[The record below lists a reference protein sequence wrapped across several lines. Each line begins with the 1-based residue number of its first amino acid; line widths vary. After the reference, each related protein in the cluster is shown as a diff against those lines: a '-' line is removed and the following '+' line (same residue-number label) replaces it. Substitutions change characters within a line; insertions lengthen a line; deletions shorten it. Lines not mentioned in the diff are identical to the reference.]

1 VAVFIGTFEN
11 RVDRKGRVSIPAPF
25 RQALADQ
32 SFQGIVT
39 FPARKA
45 PALEGCG
52 MDFMEEQV
60 LSKMEVDLLN
70 GDDESETAGIFY
82 SLKQLAFDGEGRVI
96 LPQEFRSQAGIE
108 DQVTF
113 VGIGKLF
120 QIWSPDRLAAL
131 QAAKRDGAS

>member
-1 VAVFIGTFEN
+1 MAVFIGTFEN

-32 SFQGIVT
+32 SDQGIVT

-52 MDFMEEQV
+52 MDFMQQQV
-60 LSKMEVDLLN
+60 LSKSGVDLLN
-70 GDDESETAGIFY
+70 SDDDSETADIFY
-82 SLKQLAFDGEGRVI
+82 SLKQLTFDGEGRVI
-96 LPQEFRSQAGIE
+96 LPQDFRNQAGIK
-108 DQVTF
+108 DQAVF
-113 VGIGKLF
+113 VGIGELF

-131 QAAKRDGAS
+131 QAAKRGSAS